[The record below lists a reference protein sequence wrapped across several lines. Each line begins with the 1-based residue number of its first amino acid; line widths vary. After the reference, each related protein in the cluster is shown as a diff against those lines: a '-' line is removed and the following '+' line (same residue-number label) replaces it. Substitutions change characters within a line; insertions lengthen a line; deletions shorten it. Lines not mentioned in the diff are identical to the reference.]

1 MRRGNERDIVNNKY
15 DYMYMK
21 QYYDYVIVGAGISG
35 LYTAYHILKK
45 NKKASLVVLESSRMI
60 GGRVHTFHGD
70 LMDVEV
76 GAGRIANEHTHV
88 SELLM
93 ELGLYSK
100 RVDMSHSP
108 PLYIPSNGGRKTKH
122 KTAAILNRL
131 FREAEENDMNHPDGI
146 HSLRNMT
153 ILEYAKRVISDEDI
167 QYLVDS
173 YGYYSELV
181 LMNAYDCI
189 QTLKIVSSSSGFYG
203 LKGGF
208 SQIIDILIRK
218 VRMMGGVI
226 YLRHSVK
233 SIHYL
238 SDGPSP
244 TFSIDYRVHGS
255 EQMQTL
261 RCGTC
266 ICAVC
271 IPGLRG
277 LRLWDTI
284 PLPNKLESNL
294 QKIHPAPLCRIYSVF
309 EKGVDG
315 KVWFAGMGKMTTNNE
330 LRMIIP
336 IDEERGV
343 IMISYT
349 DNKFADYWRD
359 IQHSGGIAAVNA
371 ELTRLIHD
379 ILGITIPMPVQTKVF
394 YWGCGVGYWGIGGN
408 SYRVSRE
415 ITQPFGSKIPLYVCG
430 ESYSDRAQQWI
441 EGSLDTSERVLSKIL
456 SH

>member
-1 MRRGNERDIVNNKY
+1 
-15 DYMYMK
+15 MK
-21 QYYDYVIVGAGISG
+21 HYYDYVIIGGGISG

-45 NKKASLVVLESSRMI
+45 NKKASLVVLESNRLI
-60 GGRVHTFHGD
+60 GGRVHTFHGE
-70 LMDVEV
+70 LMDAEV
-76 GAGRIANEHTHV
+76 GAGRIANEHTLV
-88 SELLM
+88 SDLLM
-93 ELGLYSK
+93 ELGLHSK

-108 PLYIPSNGGRKTKH
+108 PLYIPSNGGRQTKH
-122 KTAAILNRL
+122 KTGAILNRL
-131 FREAEENDMNHPDGI
+131 FREAEENDINHPDRI

-153 ILEYAKRVISDEDI
+153 ILEYAKGKISDEDI

-189 QTLKIVSSSSGFYG
+189 QTLKTVSSSSGFYG
-203 LKGGF
+203 LKGGL
-208 SQIIDILIRK
+208 SQIIDVLVRK
-218 VRMMGGVI
+218 IRMMGGLI

-233 SIHYL
+233 AVHYL
-238 SDGPSP
+238 SEGASP
-244 TFSIDYRVHGS
+244 MFSIDYHVYDS
-255 EQMQTL
+255 DQMRTM
-261 RCGTC
+261 RCGKC

-271 IPGLRG
+271 IPGLRR

-309 EKGVDG
+309 EKDMDG
-315 KVWFAGMGKMTTNNE
+315 KVWFAGMGKITTNNE

-359 IQHSGGIAAVNA
+359 IHRDGGVSAVNA
-371 ELTRLIHD
+371 ELARLIHD
-379 ILGITIPMPVQTKVF
+379 TLGIAIPMHLQTKVF
-394 YWGCGVGYWGIGGN
+394 YWGCGVGYWGLGAN
-408 SYRVSRE
+408 SYRMSRE
-415 ITQPFGSKIPLYVCG
+415 IRQPFGSKIPLYICG
-430 ESYSDRAQQWI
+430 ESYSEKGQQWI
-441 EGSLDTSERVLSKIL
+441 EGSLDTAEKVLSRIVSL
-456 SH
+456 